1 MSSKTEFKY
10 VSGCVCD
17 NLLIN
22 NKNTENLS
30 REELINYII
39 RILYSID
46 DIGDIRY
53 NLICLI
59 EEFGDM
65 NVSGTCECCG
75 DNIYTHTLEID
86 D

>member
-1 MSSKTEFKY
+1 MSSKTKFKY
-10 VSGCVCD
+10 VSGCICD

-22 NKNTENLS
+22 NKDAENLS

-46 DIGDIRY
+46 DIGDIRHT
-53 NLICLI
+53 LICLI

-65 NVSGTCECCG
+65 KVSGPCECCG
-75 DNIYTHTLEID
+75 DNIYTYTLEID

>member
-10 VSGCVCD
+10 ISGCTYD

-22 NKNTENLS
+22 NKDITNIS
-30 REELINYII
+30 KEELINYIVK
-39 RILYSID
+39 ILNSAD

-65 NVSGTCECCG
+65 NISGACECCG
-75 DNIYTHTLEID
+75 DNIYTYTLELD